1 MTELPTDAQ
10 FVSVPPAQFDRRAL
24 EELLTLKRQGALLHG
39 DIKRVSSKYR
49 VNYWTLAS
57 AYHRS
62 SEIVHDSS
70 VGTHRRIK
78 SPGGKPE
85 NFDAH
90 GQLYYQTLVLSE
102 PHLAKIPREVLS
114 RWGKPWYRELSH
126 PDFTLRAFASGR
138 CLVFAHQISWRES
151 LKAELSRLW
160 DPQAVSSF
168 GQCLQVNGAK
178 LELAVAIPGVPSGQH
193 YEDKAGLVSIDT
205 DHTPKS
211 QGNVEIKVNIGEF
224 DRRLSAMEQQITNLA
239 TSGGYLGIQQL
250 KDQVFVLARD
260 MRSMVSLFSSYLKA
274 GSPLAA
280 EGSNPSLSAA
290 PPMAGSDPAGSE
302 PAVQGILKP
311 SVVYRRCPHLS
322 QDGAMLRC
330 EKTRPRMHVGDIEG
344 YPANPVIIPKEEFFR
359 GEKFVCRADFRS
371 CPYFQGRLG

>member
-1 MTELPTDAQ
+1 LN
-10 FVSVPPAQFDRRAL
+10 
-24 EELLTLKRQGALLHG
+24 RQGALLYG
-39 DIKRVSSKYR
+39 DIKKVSSKYG

-62 SEIVHDSS
+62 MEIVHNSS

-78 SPGGKPE
+78 PTAGKPE

-138 CLVFAHQISWRES
+138 CLVFAHRLSWRDA
-151 LKAELSRLW
+151 LKEELSRLW

-168 GQCLQVNGAK
+168 LACLQVNGCK

-224 DRRLSAMEQQITNLA
+224 DRRLSSMEQQIAQLA
-239 TSGGYLGIQQL
+239 SSGGYVGLQQL
-250 KDQVFVLARD
+250 KDQVFILAKD
-260 MRSMVSLFSSYLKA
+260 MRSIVSLFSSYLKV
-274 GSPLAA
+274 GSHPVDIADA
-280 EGSNPSLSAA
+280 DQPA
-290 PPMAGSDPAGSE
+290 PPMAGPNPAGSG
-302 PAVQGILKP
+302 PAAQGTLSP
-311 SVVYRRCPHLS
+311 GVVHRRCPYLVPD
-322 QDGAMLRC
+322 QGAMALKC
-330 EKTRPRMHVGDIEG
+330 SKVHPRVRVASVEG
-344 YPANPVIIPKEEFFR
+344 NTIIPLPEFFR
-359 GEKFVCRADFRS
+359 DEKFTCKESFRS
-371 CPYFQGRLG
+371 CKWFSGASS